1 MRKEMN
7 KVYEDLSNKQL
18 NILNY
23 IKQSLMDRGY
33 PPAVREICTAVGLK
47 SPSTVHAH
55 LSSLEKK
62 GYIRKDPTKP
72 RAIEILDRDDFSF
85 TTKREVVNVPVVGRV
100 TAGVPILAI
109 ENVEDSFP
117 VPADFIGNKQCFML
131 TVRGDSMVNAG
142 IHDGDYI
149 LVSQQKTAN
158 DGEIIVALLD
168 DEATVKR
175 FFKEKDRIRLQPEN
189 ELYKPI
195 YSSDAVV
202 IGKVVGVF
210 RQLH

>member
-1 MRKEMN
+1 M
-7 KVYEDLSNKQL
+7 YEDLSNKQL

>member
-1 MRKEMN
+1 M
-7 KVYEDLSNKQL
+7 YEDLSNKQL

-85 TTKREVVNVPVVGRV
+85 TTKREVVNVPVVGKV
-100 TAGVPILAI
+100 TAGAPILAI

-189 ELYKPI
+189 ELYQPI

>member
-1 MRKEMN
+1 MN
-7 KVYEDLSNKQL
+7 NVYEDLSNKQL

-85 TTKREVVNVPVVGRV
+85 ATKREVINVPVVGKV
-100 TAGVPILAI
+100 TAGAPILAI
-109 ENVEDSFP
+109 ENIEDSFP

-131 TVRGDSMVNAG
+131 TVRGDSMINAG

-149 LVSQQKTAN
+149 LVSQQKTAQ
-158 DGEIIVALLD
+158 DGEIIVALLE

-175 FFKEKDRIRLQPEN
+175 FYKEKDRIRLQPEN

>member
-1 MRKEMN
+1 M
-7 KVYEDLSNKQL
+7 YEDLSNKQL

-85 TTKREVVNVPVVGRV
+85 ATKREVINVPVVGKV
-100 TAGVPILAI
+100 TAGAPILAI

-131 TVRGDSMVNAG
+131 TVRGDSMIDAG

-189 ELYKPI
+189 DLYQPI
-195 YSSDAVV
+195 YSSDALV